1 MKSTSGIELSGETLV
16 KETVVLIH
24 GLWASGWIMTLL
36 GRNLRRCGFDTVI
49 FSYPSMRDSLSQNAL
64 SLSRFVSGIAATR
77 IHLVGHSL
85 GGLLALQM
93 LSEHSEPRIGRVILM
108 GSPYHASYAAIKLA
122 RIAPGRWLIGSSMRQ
137 WLMRREGGPSIQHHE
152 IGSIAGR
159 MSVGIGKLLGGLP
172 APNDGVVTVEETRLP
187 IASDWIVIN
196 INHAGMLFSRK
207 VVCQVCAFLRQGY
220 FLHSTESK

>member
-1 MKSTSGIELSGETLV
+1 
-16 KETVVLIH
+16 
-24 GLWASGWIMTLL
+24 
-36 GRNLRRCGFDTVI
+36 
-49 FSYPSMRDSLSQNAL
+49 
-64 SLSRFVSGIAATR
+64 
-77 IHLVGHSL
+77 
-85 GGLLALQM
+85 
-93 LSEHSEPRIGRVILM
+93 
-108 GSPYHASYAAIKLA
+108 
-122 RIAPGRWLIGSSMRQ
+122 
-137 WLMRREGGPSIQHHE
+137 
-152 IGSIAGR
+152 

>member
-1 MKSTSGIELSGETLV
+1 MSGENLV
-16 KETVVLIH
+16 KEKVVLIH

-108 GSPYHASYAAIKLA
+108 GSPYHASYAAMKLA

-137 WLMRREGGPSIQHHE
+137 WLMRREGGASIQHHE

-172 APNDGVVTVEETRLP
+172 APNDGVVNVEETRLP

-220 FLHSTESK
+220 FLHSRESK